1 MKRAILFI
9 NILIV
14 ASMLLSACATPTPEI
29 IKEVVTQV
37 VKETVV
43 QKEIVKETVI
53 VEGTPQVVEKEVTKV
68 VEVEKVVTPTP
79 EEKETKKLTWA
90 VAMGTNCLDPA
101 FQTGLPDYDNIMN
114 IYNGLVAHKPGF
126 LTEVNPD
133 LATRWDV
140 SDDGFVY
147 TFHLRPGVKWDQGY
161 GELTAEDV
169 KYSWERII
177 NAENGERGGH
187 RLAMVESIEAVDPL
201 TVKVTLKHPFPPF
214 LINMAHSGTF
224 KIVNKKAI
232 EERGEDYCLNPV
244 GTGPYRVVWAETNG
258 GVLLEA
264 NEDSFMGRPV
274 IDEVEMR
281 VTPEESVAVL
291 ALKAG
296 EIDFMIVREPAN
308 IKALREEPDV
318 FVNADENF
326 SASIYALWTNN
337 SREPLGDVRVRR
349 ALIHALDRETMVREA
364 TEGMLSLVA
373 HSIVPPSLLGHTND
387 VDKYE
392 YDPEKAKALLA
403 EAGYPDGFKITA
415 DSMKTAFNPV
425 MLTMVQGYWKEI
437 GVELEINYLDR
448 ASIRQ
453 HQKEGSF
460 DITVSNPTRAEVDQ
474 IMDSFRCGNIPPAG
488 PNYAQYKGPCELIE
502 AQASELDTSKRI
514 GMLKEIQQR
523 IATDAP
529 VVPLW
534 YPVEVTAARTYVKGL
549 VPNLG
554 WWTTMFWLFDIEK

>member
-29 IKEVVTQV
+29 VEKVVTQV

-43 QKEIVKETVI
+43 QKEVVKETVI
-53 VEGTPQVVEKEVTKV
+53 VEGTPQVVEKEVTKI
-68 VEVEKVVTPTP
+68 VEVEKVVTPAP
-79 EEKETKKLTWA
+79 EEKEKKKLTWA

-114 IYNGLVAHKPGF
+114 IYNGLVAHKPGS
-126 LTEVNPD
+126 LTEVSPD
-133 LATRWDV
+133 LATRWDI
-140 SDDGFVY
+140 SDDGLVY

-177 NAENGERGGH
+177 EAENGERGGH

-201 TVKVTLKHPFPPF
+201 TVKVTLKYPFPPF

-308 IKALREEPDV
+308 IKVLREEPDV

-425 MLTMVQGYWKEI
+425 MLTMVQSYWKEI

-453 HQKEGSF
+453 HQSEGSF

-488 PNYAQYKGPCELIE
+488 PNYAHYKGPCELIE
-502 AQASELDTSKRI
+502 TQASELDTSKRVE
-514 GMLKEIQQR
+514 MLKEIQKR